1 MATAV
6 PDILPNPDV
15 DHWGIG
21 VLFEEDGSDCRRCG
35 SRSPGRSSISL
46 ETKEA
51 VVASPRPEIEAKS
64 SPFRRSGAPSPE
76 SPRSIRS
83 MTDDIAG
90 LQKQLLHSPERKRL
104 PIHRKNNGILL
115 QTDGID
121 QYLLI
126 QTKVPAVTRAWKTWR
141 RARSML
147 DWRQTEGPE
156 RRT

>member
-6 PDILPNPDV
+6 PNILPNPDV

-51 VVASPRPEIEAKS
+51 AVASPRPEIEAKS

-83 MTDDIAG
+83 ITDDIAG
-90 LQKQLLHSPERKRL
+90 LQKQ
-104 PIHRKNNGILL
+104 I
-115 QTDGID
+115 
-121 QYLLI
+121 
-126 QTKVPAVTRAWKTWR
+126 KVPAVTRAWKIWR
-141 RARSML
+141 RARSTL